1 MRPLHEI
8 PAPAIHGLR
17 GIFAD
22 IDDTLT
28 WRGKLVPAAVQAIF
42 DARAA
47 GLRVML
53 ATGRPGGWGEVLGH
67 LLPVDAVVT
76 ENGGYALLADGTR
89 RFWDDDATRAEQRR
103 RLDALVAEAARE
115 LPFAGLALDA
125 PLRRVDVAFDV
136 NEHRHLSREQID
148 QLAALAHSHGAKTV
162 VSSIHLH
169 AFYGDHDKAKMLVR
183 LAGELWQESPVAVRA
198 HYLFA
203 GDSPNDQAA
212 FAYFPLAA
220 GVANV
225 RKYEAV
231 LNPPPAF
238 VANREG
244 GEGFAEI
251 VWHVLAGR

>member
-1 MRPLHEI
+1 MRPLSALPTDNI
-8 PAPAIHGLR
+8 R

-22 IDDTLT
+22 VDDTLT
-28 WRGKLVPAAVQAIF
+28 WRGKLVPAALQAIV

-53 ATGRPGGWGEVLGH
+53 ATGRPGGWGEVLGQ

-76 ENGGYALLADGTR
+76 ENGGYALLADGSR
-89 RFWDDDATRAEQRR
+89 RFWDDEPTRAAQRR
-103 RLDALVAEAARE
+103 RLDALIDEAART

-136 NEHRHLSREQID
+136 NEHRHLVHAEID
-148 QLAALAHSHGAKTV
+148 RLADLARAHGAKVV

-183 LAGELWQESPVAVRA
+183 LARELWGEPEDDVRER
-198 HYLFA
+198 YLFV
-203 GDSPNDQAA
+203 GDSPNDQAGFA
-212 FAYFPLAA
+212 FFPLAT

-225 RKYEAV
+225 RKYEAA
-231 LNPPPAF
+231 LSPPPSF
-238 VANREG
+238 VASREG

-251 VWHVLAGR
+251 VRHVLANR